1 MKIVTR
7 LSLLCLVVVALAA
20 PPALAGDAF
29 SLDLGIHGGIA
40 NTQNTTNSGV
50 FVGGAQVRLHL
61 IWLLAA
67 EVRGSYYTNSYTVS
81 EIGGVDIK
89 NTPVQASALI
99 YLFKLPGFGLHVLG
113 GGTYNAVKLD
123 GTGYINTS
131 VTQNKWAA
139 HAGAGVDFNIGKHF
153 VLNLDGRYIFL
164 NVDPQNLPP
173 ATSGNYK
180 GDYWTATVGL
190 NWKVF

>member
-29 SLDLGIHGGIA
+29 RLDLGIHGGIA

-67 EVRGSYYTNSYTVS
+67 EVRGSYYTNSYKVS

-123 GTGYINTS
+123 GTGNINTS